1 MNTLT
6 VQCGCGATLGRRDA
20 DHGMRCSAPAAL
32 TTLRHDILKGILR
45 HAVHQ
50 PGIASALKPALCR
63 GAGTSADGSAMRVEA
78 RGDIVLILPQ
88 GISIADVCVI
98 HHLSP
103 NALPRAAVTAGTAA
117 MQGDQQKRTACA
129 RVEPH
134 GYGLVP
140 FSV

>member
-6 VQCGCGATLGRRDA
+6 VQCRCGATLSRRDA

-32 TTLRHDILKGILR
+32 TTLHHDILKGILR
-45 HAVHQ
+45 HAVRQ

-78 RGDIVLILPQ
+78 RIVLILPQ
-88 GISIADVCVI
+88 GISIADVSVI

-117 MQGDQQKRTACA
+117 MQRDQQKRTACA